1 MAEAIIKSVTA
12 KGIVVGTDISVGEPV
27 TARADVLRQSYGVFT
42 TDNNAEAAGRGRDCL
57 FFPIKPQDLPT
68 AASQIQPILNSNQ
81 TVVSIVAG
89 AKLDTLSRLLKHD
102 RVIRVMP
109 NTPAQIGQGMSV
121 WTCSLQTDDDAR
133 KRTQSILAAMGE
145 EIMVSDEKY
154 LDMATALSASGPAY
168 VFMFIESLIDAGVY
182 LGLPRSYGAHSG
194 TADGLGKRL
203 SGAGD
208 RPTSRRPQRPRVV
221 AGRHHRRSPDGPGGR
236 GIQGRRVKCSGR
248 RPRKI
253 VGIGRIM
260 QDLVLHYF
268 LLILVYVL
276 IAGVVARVI
285 LSWFPIGGRQGRSNR
300 SHHLPDYR
308 THT

>member
-42 TDNNAEAAGRGRDCL
+42 TDNNAEAAGNGETVVL
-57 FFPIKPQDLPT
+57 SIKPQDLPT

-102 RVIRVMP
+102 KVIRVMP

-121 WTCSLQTDDDAR
+121 WTCSPQTDDDAR

-182 LGLPRSYGAHSG
+182 LGLPRPMARTLALQTVLGSASLVRETGRHPADLKDLVSSPGG
-194 TADGLGKRL
+194 TTVEALMVLED
-203 SGAGD
+203 AGF
-208 RPTSRRPQRPRVV
+208 RAAVLNAVV
-221 AGRHHRRSPDGPGGR
+221 AAHEKSLALGE
-236 GIQGRRVKCSGR
+236 
-248 RPRKI
+248 
-253 VGIGRIM
+253 
-260 QDLVLHYF
+260 
-268 LLILVYVL
+268 
-276 IAGVVARVI
+276 
-285 LSWFPIGGRQGRSNR
+285 
-300 SHHLPDYR
+300 
-308 THT
+308 